1 MTKLRTPL
9 SFEDGITRIAGLLG
23 WGAAA
28 AQVIG
33 QRERCL
39 RNYSDPDTSPT
50 ISLADALKLDLA
62 YRLAGGEGG
71 TPMFDSY
78 ALQIDVATRQIDASA
93 DELARR
99 TAVAAKEGGEAIAS
113 LIAANRPGAT
123 AAERAIAAREVRE
136 GLDAFRD
143 TLPMLEESAAP
154 PAGGRDPSAGG
165 P

>member
-1 MTKLRTPL
+1 MTKLRAPL

-23 WGAAA
+23 WGPA

-62 YRLAGGEGG
+62 YRLAGGEGA
-71 TPMFDSY
+71 PMFDSY

-143 TLPMLEESAAP
+143 TLPMLEETAAP
-154 PAGGRDPSAGG
+154 LAGGRDPSTGG

>member
-1 MTKLRTPL
+1 MTKFRAPL

-23 WGAAA
+23 WAAA

-33 QRERCL
+33 QKERCL
-39 RNYSDPDTSPT
+39 RNYSDPDTSPA

-62 YRLAGGEGG
+62 YRLAGGEGA
-71 TPMFDSY
+71 PMFDSY
-78 ALQIDVATRQIDASA
+78 ALQIDVAIRQIDVSA

-143 TLPMLEESAAP
+143 TLPMLEDSAARL
-154 PAGGRDPSAGG
+154 AGGRDPSTGG